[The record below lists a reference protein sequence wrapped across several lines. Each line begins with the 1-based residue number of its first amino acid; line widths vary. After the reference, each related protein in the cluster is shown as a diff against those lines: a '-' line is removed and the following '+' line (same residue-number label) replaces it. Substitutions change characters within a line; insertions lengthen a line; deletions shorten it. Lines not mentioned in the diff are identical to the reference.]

1 MPIPASILASA
12 AIDRRLWPD
21 DLATHLNLLVAN
33 GRCGGCFD
41 AWGLQHAS
49 DPGLCRRTSRTQ
61 LMHAEVHHHG
71 RHGIDTLV
79 PLGQLR
85 FAASMGEPQ
94 AWSQFHDLASG
105 CLTTRWQG
113 AAGSYE
119 LRVAADP
126 DRRDLLVLEWSWQQS
141 VLPPAIVLAAVSG
154 HETDYSGVLIP
165 EAQAAADGQ
174 AGVLDVALG
183 TARGRI
189 AVSVSGALDVASN
202 GRCLRLVPRAACGSG
217 RIHLALGPQARAV
230 ELVRLAATAAVEAD
244 PFASIAAG
252 WHRRLGDAWVE
263 VGEPEVQRMWVR
275 WLVQVLATYAPDE
288 RCPMPPM
295 GCAGNGWGYHFPQD
309 LSYIHPA
316 LLRLGHLDIVQAHV
330 AFYRSRLSAQETV
343 TRRIYGKDGVM
354 WAWEFPIAD
363 GQDLLA
369 DGPPPNPF
377 QYEIH
382 NAAYPARMAYEAA
395 IHSDAAWAREQ
406 AWPVVEAS
414 ARFYADSVAKGVDG
428 HWGIQVT
435 PSMGQ
440 DEYGGADAPDYLC
453 ALFAVEYTFRAAL
466 DLARRL
472 GLAPAQVARWSQVL
486 TDGLAYDRLL
496 EPSGFR
502 RSNARVVFQERSQK
516 HPVQLNPLTFLP
528 LGHID
533 DATRVAF
540 TRRRTVCSV
549 DRPSMSH
556 GGMRGSFYDGWTL
569 PAFTLAAA
577 RMCDGEALGREWSEL
592 AISQNVDRERLT
604 VYESCGFWQP
614 YYTTSMGL
622 LLQAVNDALAQDW
635 LGPISVGSAWPRQWG
650 RGAFHGFRFPGGVER
665 HGSVG

>member
-1 MPIPASILASA
+1 MPIPAPILAA
-12 AIDRRLWPD
+12 AAVDRRLWPD

-49 DPGLCRRTSRTQ
+49 DTGICRRTSRTQ
-61 LMHAEVHHHG
+61 LMHAEFHHHG

-85 FAASMGEPQ
+85 FATPMGDPLS
-94 AWSQFHDLASG
+94 WSQFHDLATG

-126 DRRDLLVLEWSWQQS
+126 DRRDLLVLAWSWDMAAA
-141 VLPPAIVLAAVSG
+141 PPAIVLAAVAG
-154 HETDYSGVLIP
+154 HETDYSGVLVP
-165 EAQAAADGQ
+165 QAEATAEGR
-174 AGVLDVALG
+174 AGVFDVALG
-183 TARGRI
+183 TARARI
-189 AVSVSGALDVASN
+189 AVSISGAVDLRSD
-202 GRCLRLVPRAACGSG
+202 GRRLRLVPTAARGAG
-217 RIHLALGPQARAV
+217 RIHLAMGPQSRAAD
-230 ELVRLAATAAVEAD
+230 LVRLAAVAAAEAD
-244 PFASIAAG
+244 PFAGIAAG
-252 WHRRLGDAWVE
+252 WRRRLGDAWIE
-263 VGEPEVQRMWVR
+263 TGDATVQRMWVR
-275 WLVQVLATYAPDE
+275 WLAQVLATYAPDE

-295 GCAGNGWGYHFPQD
+295 GCSGNAWGYHFPQD

-330 AFYRSRLSAQETV
+330 AFYRSRLSAQEAV

-363 GQDLLA
+363 GLDLLA

-395 IHSDAAWAREQ
+395 LHSEAAWAREQ

-414 ARFYADSVAKGVDG
+414 ARFYADSVAKGADG
-428 HWGIQVT
+428 RWGIQVT

-453 ALFAVEYTFRAAL
+453 ALFAAEYTFRAAL
-466 DLARRL
+466 DLAQRL
-472 GLAPAQVARWSQVL
+472 DLAPAQAARWRQVL
-486 TDGLAYDRLL
+486 ADGLGYDRLL
-496 EPSGFR
+496 EPSGIR
-502 RSNARVVFQERSQK
+502 RSNARVIFRERAQK

-528 LGHID
+528 LGRID
-533 DATRVAF
+533 EATSAAWRQ
-540 TRRRTVCSV
+540 RRTICSV
-549 DRPSMSH
+549 DRPTMAH

-569 PAFTLAAA
+569 PAFALAAV
-577 RMCDGEALGREWSEL
+577 RMRDGEALAREWSEL
-592 AISQNVDRERLT
+592 PISQNIDREGIT
-604 VYESCGFWQP
+604 VSESCGFWQP

-622 LLQAVNDALAQDW
+622 LLQAVNDALANDW
-635 LGPISVGSAWPRQWG
+635 LGPIEVGTAWPRTWG
-650 RGAFHGFRFPGGVER
+650 AGAFHGFRFPGGVER
-665 HGSVG
+665 HGSV